1 MDKILSIDPSG
12 TGTTGIYFKN
22 GAKEEFKQIKE
33 KDWLKH
39 YDFISSLVKVY
50 QPNFLLFESS
60 NFIRLRGKDMTSLF
74 KLLGALE
81 VLPIQKIKSV
91 PVDQVKRL
99 TKELLTGNKQL
110 AEITYQQGRGKGWM
124 FKGSKISLHQLEA
137 YLVYYLFKE

>member
-110 AEITYQQGRGKGWM
+110 AEITYQQGRGKG
-124 FKGSKISLHQLEA
+124 
-137 YLVYYLFKE
+137 

>member
-1 MDKILSIDPSG
+1 MARILAIDPSG

-22 GAKEEFKQIKE
+22 GAVEEFREIKE

-50 QPNFLLFESS
+50 QPSILLFETS
-60 NFIRLRGKDMTSLF
+60 NFIRIRGKDMTSLF

-81 VLPIQKIKSV
+81 VLPIQKVKSV

-99 TKELLTGNKQL
+99 TKELLHGIKKL
-110 AEITYQQGRGKGWM
+110 EGLEYQQGRGKG
-124 FKGSKISLHQLEA
+124 
-137 YLVYYLFKE
+137 

>member
-1 MDKILSIDPSG
+1 MTGQRSVLAFDKGKQRILSIDPSG

-22 GAKEEFKQIKE
+22 GSQEEFKELKE

-39 YDFISSLVKVY
+39 YHFIATLVKERS
-50 QPNFLLFESS
+50 PNILLFESS
-60 NFIRLRGKDMTSLF
+60 NFIRIRGKDMTSLF

-99 TKELLTGNKQL
+99 VKELLTGKKQIT
-110 AEITYQQGRGKGWM
+110 EIEYQKG
-124 FKGSKISLHQLEA
+124 
-137 YLVYYLFKE
+137 